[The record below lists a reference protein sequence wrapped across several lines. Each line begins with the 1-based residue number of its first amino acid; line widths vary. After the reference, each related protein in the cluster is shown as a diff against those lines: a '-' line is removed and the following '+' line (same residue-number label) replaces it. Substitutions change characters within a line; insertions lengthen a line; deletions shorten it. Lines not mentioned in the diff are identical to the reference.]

1 MAANR
6 RAYPID
12 RADPV
17 FYDPAGGG
25 WLSNGKWAASAS
37 HYPLHTL
44 TDAGL
49 RALYAAGM
57 RFCRDKGGRVSTG
70 DDVRLPDM
78 ADAAA
83 LYRGKAADY
92 YPLTP
97 TLYARYHNDR
107 TGRRRYYLEYRIDGG
122 PNGGQR
128 VYLLDE
134 YAALGDEYTILGR
147 DAESPALVVS
157 GDTDW
162 EIAAVVMPAAL
173 DAA

>member
-6 RAYPID
+6 RVYPID

-17 FYDPAGGG
+17 YYDPAGGG
-25 WLSNGKWAASAS
+25 WISNGKWAASAS

-57 RFCRDKGGRVSTG
+57 RFCRGGQVSTG
-70 DDVRLPDM
+70 DGARLPDM
-78 ADAAA
+78 AAVAA
-83 LYRGKAADY
+83 LYRGQRADY

-97 TLYARYHNDR
+97 TLYARYRDDR
-107 TGRRRYYLEYRIDGG
+107 TGRRCYYLEYRIDGG
-122 PNGGQR
+122 PNGGHR
-128 VYLLDE
+128 VYLRDE
-134 YAALGDEYTILGR
+134 YAALGDGYTILGR

-157 GDTDW
+157 GEDR
-162 EIAAVVMPAAL
+162 EIAAVIMPAAL

>member
-6 RAYPID
+6 RVYPID
-12 RADPV
+12 RADPAY
-17 FYDPAGGG
+17 YDPAGGG
-25 WLSNGKWAASAS
+25 WVSNGRWAASAV

-57 RFCRDKGGRVSTG
+57 RFCRDEGGQVSTG
-70 DDVRLPDM
+70 DGARIPDM
-78 ADAAA
+78 ADVAA
-83 LYRGKAADY
+83 LYRSQMADY

-97 TLYARYHNDR
+97 TLYARYHDDR

-122 PNGGQR
+122 PNDGHR

-157 GDTDW
+157 GDTER